1 MAGFA
6 KNLPSQWEGSLGKF
20 SRISGDIGGSSCR
33 GDRFC
38 SRRDLLLCRAC
49 TARLGLVQDH
59 IGRPVIVRP
68 NLAFPAGRD
77 AMRRDA
83 RRECRMARCVRCLL
97 TGTIV
102 GIMAR
107 DPRRQRRRAGERQ
120 RRKKRRGGEGLE

>member
-1 MAGFA
+1 MVSS
-6 KNLPSQWEGSLGKF
+6 NLHLLLSELAT
-20 SRISGDIGGSSCR
+20 
-33 GDRFC
+33 RF
-38 SRRDLLLCRAC
+38 RWPRDLLPGRVC
-49 TARLGLVQDH
+49 TARLGLPQDH

-83 RRECRMARCVRCLL
+83 WLERRMARCVRCLL

-107 DPRRQRRRAGERQ
+107 EPRRQRRRAGERQ